1 MFASTTASLA
11 GEAAMLAGVGN
22 GMRYFVFPQWGCHLC
37 QPAASEVAVSTCG
50 VPWVC
55 AYAVGACGIPW
66 LRAVAVMDC
75 GPCFCSP

>member
-22 GMRYFVFPQWGCHLC
+22 GMRYFVFAQWGCHLC

-75 GPCFCSP
+75 GSCFCSP